1 MRYMDITMNDTISP
15 FHAGER
21 AVQARFGLQEKMD
34 LIGRKIIRP
43 YMPDQH
49 RTFFAQLPTFF
60 LGWRD
65 DDGWPWATVLAGTP
79 GFLSTPSDTELRID
93 TLPATGDPFRDALRK
108 GRRLGGLGLEFETR
122 RRNRMNGFVQ
132 SLDENGFSL
141 TVEQSFGNCPQYI
154 QTRSTIAQPT
164 ETQPASAEIFGEL
177 EPADIEVIQAADT
190 FFIASSAGDGDGTAA
205 TGADVSHRGGLPGF
219 VRVGADGAI
228 EFPDYAGNRQFQ
240 TLGNIEATGRAGLLF
255 IDFTK
260 GDLLRVTGEAE
271 IIWEGPTVDALPG
284 AERVVR
290 IIPNKG
296 HRLKGALPLRWEF
309 NEYSPSFAPFAT

>member
-1 MRYMDITMNDTISP
+1 MSTTDSP
-15 FHAGER
+15 FHPGER

-34 LIGRKIIRP
+34 MIGRKIIRP

-49 RTFFAQLPTFF
+49 RSFFAQLPTFF

-65 DDGWPWATVLAGTP
+65 DDGWPWATVLTGTP
-79 GFLSTPSDTELRID
+79 GFLSTPSETELRIE
-93 TLPATGDPFRDALRK
+93 TLPAAGEPFRDTLRK
-108 GRRLGGLGLEFETR
+108 GRRLDGLGLEFETH
-122 RRNRMNGFVQ
+122 RRNRVNGFVQ

-154 QTRSTIAQPT
+154 QTRNTAARPT
-164 ETQPASAEIFGEL
+164 ETPSAPAETFAEL
-177 EPADIEVIQAADT
+177 EAADVVAIQAADT
-190 FFIASSAGDGDGTAA
+190 FFIASSAGDGDGTPA

-219 VRVGADGAI
+219 VRVNADGAI

-255 IDFTK
+255 MEFTS
-260 GDLLRVTGEAE
+260 GDLLRLTGNAE
-271 IIWEGPTVDALPG
+271 IIWEGPRVDALPG

-290 IIPNKG
+290 IVPNKG
-296 HRLKGALPLRWEF
+296 HRLKNALPLQWEF
-309 NEYSPSFAPFAT
+309 NEYSPSFAPFTT